1 MDTVKLAGI
10 KDWPASET
18 VTGVRSFTGFANFYR
33 KFISRYAEIAKP
45 LYDLTKKGV
54 KFVLDDLCQVAFDTL
69 KQKFL
74 KQPLLQIPD
83 SSKLFVIEAD
93 ASKWA
98 SGAVLR
104 QKGDDGEWHP
114 CGYISH
120 AFDATE
126 WNYEI
131 YDREL
136 FTIVWALQ
144 TWRHYIMGNGFP
156 VTILSDHKN
165 LTYFWTAQ
173 KLNRRQA

>member
-1 MDTVKLAGI
+1 MDPVKLAGI
-10 KDWPASET
+10 QDWPAPTT
-18 VTGVRSFTGFANFYR
+18 VTGVRSFTGFANFYQ
-33 KFISRYAEIAKP
+33 KFIGRYAEIAKP

-54 KFVLDDLCQVAFDTL
+54 AFSWNNDCQDAFETL
-69 KQKFL
+69 KQKFSQ
-74 KQPLLQIPD
+74 QPLLQIPD
-83 SSKLFVIEAD
+83 SSKPFIIEAD

-104 QKGDDGEWHP
+104 QKGTDGEWHP

-126 WNYEI
+126 RNYEI

-136 FTIVWALQ
+136 FAIVRALQ
-144 TWRHYIMGNGFP
+144 TWQHYVMGNGFP

-173 KLNRRQA
+173 KLN